1 MLETRFCTAIGKTP
15 HAMISMIRLSRAKE
29 LLQQTDLSVDAIAE
43 KAGFQHAEYMSAAFR
58 KAFGEPPGRYRRQ
71 LKTLQ

>member
-1 MLETRFCTAIGKTP
+1 
-15 HAMISMIRLSRAKE
+15 MIRLSRAKE

-71 LKTLQ
+71 FKTLQ